1 MCVCVCVSDRWG
13 ARLKLRALLTPA
25 AVVTVSSSSSPLF
38 FLFFFTYR
46 DKAII
51 HPHSVRINFILALMD
66 DIVFLSLFCFYDYP
80 GCSPPFYS
88 VKRNQVERD
97 QWAYLIL
104 FFFFNFLKRIKIPHA
119 PASFCTHRVL
129 AVDSS
134 GNDGWSIT
142 RTRGLFYDFKSPA
155 RPFFCF
161 VFRGSTRCPPP
172 PSFNVA

>member
-1 MCVCVCVSDRWG
+1 MRACVCVCVSDRWG

-80 GCSPPFYS
+80 GYRPPFYS

-97 QWAYLIL
+97 QWAYLIFFL
-104 FFFFNFLKRIKIPHA
+104 F
-119 PASFCTHRVL
+119 
-129 AVDSS
+129 
-134 GNDGWSIT
+134 
-142 RTRGLFYDFKSPA
+142 
-155 RPFFCF
+155 
-161 VFRGSTRCPPP
+161 
-172 PSFNVA
+172 